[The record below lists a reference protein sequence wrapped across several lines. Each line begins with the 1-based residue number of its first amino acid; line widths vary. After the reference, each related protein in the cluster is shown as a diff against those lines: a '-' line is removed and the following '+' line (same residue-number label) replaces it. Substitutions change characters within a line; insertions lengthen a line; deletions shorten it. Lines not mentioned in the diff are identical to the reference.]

1 MAAPFCFEGDAVRRQ
16 GSKEPRENEQRV
28 RLMPGLFFEFGD
40 QAGTDAVP
48 TGEESTPDVLV
59 APEIFAG
66 FRVENGQIGIP
77 GGRGF
82 VVIGDRIFGDM
93 AAIID

>member
-1 MAAPFCFEGDAVRRQ
+1 
-16 GSKEPRENEQRV
+16 
-28 RLMPGLFFEFGD
+28 MPGLFLEFGD
-40 QAGTDAVP
+40 QAGTDAVK

-66 FRVENGQIGIP
+66 LRVENGQIGIAR
-77 GGRGF
+77 GRGF
-82 VVIGDRIFGDM
+82 VVIGDGIFRDM